1 MVQHI
6 IEKKWITPSVF
17 TLRFSGEGFSYRP
30 GQYLMAGP
38 AGLGHLR
45 EYSIASTG
53 ESGDARVLVKR
64 IDGGF
69 VSPRLAEMEPGDEL
83 QIRAPF
89 GEFLL
94 PEQASPRLLFV
105 ASGTGI
111 APFVSLAAALPEKGD
126 YLLLHGTRYAEE
138 AYLHSEFDPHRLVHC
153 VTRGNGDYP
162 GRVTD
167 YFLDYRDQLKE
178 YDYIYACGNSD
189 MIYELFAL
197 ARRAGFSR
205 SRLRAEIYF

>member
-1 MVQHI
+1 MVQQI
-6 IEKKWITPSVF
+6 IEKNWLTPSVF
-17 TLRFSGEGFSYRP
+17 TLRFTGAGLRFRP

-38 AGLGHLR
+38 AGSGHLR
-45 EYSIASTG
+45 EYSIVSSG
-53 ESGDARVLVKR
+53 ESGDAGILVKR

-69 VSPRLAEMEPGDEL
+69 VSPQLAEMEPGDEL
-83 QIRAPF
+83 EIRAPF

-94 PEQASPRLLFV
+94 PDHIPQRLLFA

-111 APFVSLAAALPEKGD
+111 APFVSLVAALPEGVE
-126 YLLLHGTRYAEE
+126 YILLHGTRYGEE
-138 AYLHSEFDPHRLVHC
+138 AYLHSAFDPLRLVHC
-153 VTRGNGDYP
+153 VTRGRGDYP

-167 YFLDYRDQLKE
+167 YFLDHRDQLKE

-197 ARRAGFSR
+197 ARRAGVPR
-205 SRLRAEIYF
+205 SCLRAEIYF